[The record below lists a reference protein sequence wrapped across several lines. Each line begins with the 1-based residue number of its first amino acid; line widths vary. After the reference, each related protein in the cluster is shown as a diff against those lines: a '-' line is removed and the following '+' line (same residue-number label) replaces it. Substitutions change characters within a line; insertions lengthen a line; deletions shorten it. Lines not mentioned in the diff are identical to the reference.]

1 MNRITLLSLLTL
13 GAFFSSFGFAA
24 EEAVKL
30 QATGTFTKNEKGA
43 LVFTDDKDK
52 KKYYAFNKGTKEK
65 VGDLTDKKVKIIA
78 KIKKQEDA
86 KITLMTHIVPLKPVK

>member
-13 GAFFSSFGFAA
+13 GAFFSNFGFTA
-24 EEAVKL
+24 EEVIKL

-43 LVFTDDKDK
+43 LIFTDDKNK

-78 KIKKQEDA
+78 KIKKKEGA
-86 KITLMTHIVPLKPVK
+86 KITLMTYIVSVKPVR

>member
-24 EEAVKL
+24 EETVKL

-65 VGDLTDKKVKIIA
+65 VGYQTGKKVKIIA
-78 KIKKQEDA
+78 KIKKKQGA
-86 KITLMTHIVPLKPVK
+86 KITLMTYIVSVKPLQ